1 MSTFFRAITLSLI
14 LLGLTTISFAQDK
27 GKKDE
32 NFLKIAKLSNSKKP
46 EEQEKAYAM
55 GKDFIA
61 AYGKDADDKVKKI
74 KDFVEGY
81 EYNKFNSLL
90 DTGKTDDAFLFGKD
104 LLEKNPEDVYLTMN
118 LAYGGYDA
126 LLKRKDDSFG
136 GDSITYAKQTLA
148 FFEKNKL
155 PKTFSPFK
163 NQNDA
168 TAWMYVVIGNFTADF
183 DPKEAAVNYYNALKL
198 DSELKSQSQLYIA
211 IANYYEKV
219 YEQMAS
225 DFKTKHSSKINEDA
239 EMKADNAK
247 IDLVLDRMIDSYARV
262 VKIAEAE
269 KNPNS
274 ENLKTRFMQIYK
286 FRKKSDAGANELLA
300 GILSTPMPIPN

>member
-1 MSTFFRAITLSLI
+1 MTTFFRIAAFSLI

-32 NFLKIAKLSNSKKP
+32 NFLKIAKLANSKKP
-46 EEQEKAYAM
+46 EDQDKGYAM

-74 KDFVEGY
+74 KDFVNGY
-81 EYNKFNSLL
+81 EFNKLNSLL
-90 DTGKTDDAFLFGKD
+90 DTGKTDEAFLLGKD
-104 LLEKNPEDVYLTMN
+104 ILERNPDDVYTAMN

-126 LLKRKDDSFG
+126 LIKRKDDSFG
-136 GDSITYAKQTLA
+136 GDSITYAKQTLT
-148 FFEKNKL
+148 FFEKGTL

-168 TAWMYVVIGNFTADF
+168 TAWMYVIVGNFTEDF
-183 DPKEAAVNYYNALKL
+183 DSKEAAVNYYNALKN
-198 DSELKSQSQLYIA
+198 DSELKSQAQLYVS

-219 YEQMAS
+219 YEQMAK
-225 DFKTKHSSKINEDA
+225 DYKFKHGSKQNEDA
-239 EMKADNAK
+239 EMKADNVK
-247 IDLVLDRMIDSYARV
+247 IDAVLDRMIDSYARV

-269 KNPNS
+269 KHSNL
-274 ENLKTRFMQIYK
+274 ENFKARYIQIYK
-286 FRKKSDAGANELLA
+286 FRKKSDAGANELLNTV
-300 GILSTPMPIPN
+300 LSTSMPMPN

>member
-14 LLGLTTISFAQDK
+14 LLGLTTVSFAQDK

-32 NFLKIAKLSNSKKP
+32 NFLKIAKLANSKKP
-46 EEQEKAYAM
+46 EDQDKGYAM

-74 KDFVEGY
+74 KEFVNGY
-81 EYNKFNSLL
+81 EFNKLNNLL
-90 DTGKTDDAFLFGKD
+90 DTGKTDDAFLLGKD
-104 LLEKNPEDVYLTMN
+104 ILERNPDDVYTAMN

-126 LLKRKDDSFG
+126 LVKRKDDSFG

-148 FFEKNKL
+148 FFEKGTL
-155 PKTFSPFK
+155 PKSFSPFK

-168 TAWMYVVIGNFTADF
+168 TAWMFTVIGNFTQDF
-183 DPKEAAVNYYNALKL
+183 DPKEAAINYFNALKN
-198 DSELKSQSQLYIA
+198 DSELKSQAQLYVS

-219 YEQMAS
+219 YEEMAKEYKAKYS
-225 DFKTKHSSKINEDA
+225 ARTNEDA
-239 EMKADNAK
+239 EMKAENVK
-247 IDLVLDRMIDSYARV
+247 IDAVLDRMIDSYARV

-269 KNPNS
+269 KNPNL
-274 ENLKTRFMQIYK
+274 ENFKARFTQIYK
-286 FRKKSDAGANELLA
+286 FRKKSDAGANELLNTV
-300 GILSTPMPIPN
+300 LSTPMPMPN